1 MRKSISNQ
9 KVKAII
15 QASRPWVAM
24 LLLLVVLRV
33 TGILAGVSYIAQ
45 SAIFK
50 TGLMDAKPSDT
61 PVKPSAFDYNFTVKD
76 LNGSKVDIAQFKG
89 KVIFL
94 NLWATWCGPC
104 RMEMPSIQSLY
115 NKLDKDKVVFLMLSL
130 DNEGSEPK
138 IVKYIKE
145 KEFNFP
151 VYTPHEFLPSQLKVS
166 TIPTTFIVGKDGK
179 IRDKKVGAENYD
191 SEKFLAYMNSLISE

>member
-1 MRKSISNQ
+1 MSKIANNQ
-9 KVKAII
+9 KVKGII
-15 QASRPWVAM
+15 QASKPWAAG
-24 LLLLVVLRV
+24 LLLLIILRT
-33 TGILAGVSYIAQ
+33 TGILAGVSYVAQ

-50 TGLMDAKPSDT
+50 TGLMDAKPSAT
-61 PVKPSAFDYNFTVKD
+61 PVKPSPFDYNFTVKD
-76 LNGSKVDIAQFKG
+76 LSGSKVDISRFKG

-130 DNEGSEPK
+130 DNEESQPK
-138 IVKYIKE
+138 IVKYVKE
-145 KEFNFP
+145 KEFSFP

-191 SEKFLAYMNSLISE
+191 SEKFLNYMNSLIGE

>member
-1 MRKSISNQ
+1 MSKSINNQ

-15 QASRPWVAM
+15 HAFRPWVVT
-24 LLLLVVLRV
+24 LLLLVILRV
-33 TGILAGVSYIAQ
+33 TGLLAGVSYVAQ

-50 TGLMDAKPSDT
+50 TGIMDAKPSAT

-76 LNGSKVDIAQFKG
+76 LNGSKVDISQFKG

-130 DNEGSEPK
+130 DNEGSEAK

-151 VYTPHEFLPSQLKVS
+151 VYTPNEFLPSQLKVS

-191 SEKFLAYMNSLISE
+191 SDKFLEYMKALVAE